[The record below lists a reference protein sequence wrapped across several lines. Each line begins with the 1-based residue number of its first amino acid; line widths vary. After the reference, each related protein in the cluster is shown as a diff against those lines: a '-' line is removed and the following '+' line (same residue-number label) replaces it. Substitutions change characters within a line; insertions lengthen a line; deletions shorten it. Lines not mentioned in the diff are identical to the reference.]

1 MDRLA
6 TGVQAATL
14 RDLSVEGHD
23 VPGAVEEQRW
33 AIPVERER
41 SGWPRSNGY
50 VSTGRELS
58 GPYPPGIVG
67 IDMKQG
73 TKWLLVACRDRTDGV
88 RFAAT
93 DEHDQGKQWNAN
105 THRVP

>member
-6 TGVQAATL
+6 TRVQAATL
-14 RDLSVEGHD
+14 RDLPVEGHD

-41 SGWPRSNGY
+41 SGWPRTNGY
-50 VSTGRELS
+50 LSTGRELS
-58 GPYPPGIVG
+58 GPSPPGIVG

-73 TKWLLVACRDRTDGV
+73 TKCLLMACRNRTDGLG
-88 RFAAT
+88 FPTT
-93 DEHDQGKQWNAN
+93 DEHDQGKQ
-105 THRVP
+105 